1 MFRISKIFLII
12 LTTGICFILFFNL
25 IREYDK
31 EIIPDATNCVQVN
44 TDNQKYTKKEIFSKL
59 TELSNKNN
67 YQLDLVRLLRL
78 NGKSTKII
86 YSFNKKRD
94 QVYSF
99 YKRNNIKELNK
110 KDVQLEDIR
119 GKYYTNADNSA
130 LSQLRME
137 MNRMG
142 LNYSIYKVSPKNV
155 LNNSIVRNY
164 VPIVL
169 SVFSL
174 VLIIMFIEKISRFKE
189 YAILKLN
196 GFSLNKI
203 IIRDI
208 KNTYLWLVATI
219 AIVLLIGL
227 LYASFLMNRI
237 GIMLSAKYLLMIAVL
252 IALMFIILD
261 LVSYSSLYLISVYSA
276 IQGKSYSREFVVIG
290 YILKL
295 CLVGIVAINIFYLH
309 NQIQNFI
316 QDQKVMKMWINHHSG
331 YVLQFS
337 EIGDKDKRLEN
348 TLGRSTRKL
357 INSSKDVIIS
367 RNSQE
372 FHPAINDIIPENG
385 NVLFINKNYLN
396 YNYISGI
403 NQYAINKNYLNIF
416 IPDTRINQ
424 KNKVLKEFRNFLKF
438 QDSLS
443 GTHRSVSKKRINTII
458 YTGHKKIFNYTVGKN
473 ISDSISTDP
482 IIVLDNGVLSDNFY
496 FSTATQGMVQFGDLK
511 ELQNNLKK
519 FSLEPYITGIT
530 NAKSRWSEF
539 NVNMS
544 RQIFLIILI
553 TLISISQL
561 ILVIIFIS
569 LSFLQRKRLKMTIN
583 KIFGQSNRKLIFNFC
598 FFNIGSDGLVIF
610 ILIALEQQR
619 WQMGLTMFP
628 YLIVE
633 FFVVIILAKI
643 AQRNLLTTL
652 NSGN

>member
-1 MFRISKIFLII
+1 MARTTAQIRREWNEEMLREQKRQHRHNRKI
-12 LTTGICFILFFNL
+12 
-25 IREYDK
+25 RRMRM
-31 EIIPDATNCVQVN
+31 
-44 TDNQKYTKKEIFSKL
+44 KKAKAE
-59 TELSNKNN
+59 N
-67 YQLDLVRLLRL
+67 
-78 NGKSTKII
+78 
-86 YSFNKKRD
+86 
-94 QVYSF
+94 
-99 YKRNNIKELNK
+99 
-110 KDVQLEDIR
+110 
-119 GKYYTNADNSA
+119 
-130 LSQLRME
+130 
-137 MNRMG
+137 
-142 LNYSIYKVSPKNV
+142 
-155 LNNSIVRNY
+155 
-164 VPIVL
+164 
-169 SVFSL
+169 
-174 VLIIMFIEKISRFKE
+174 KISGRF
-189 YAILKLN
+189 
-196 GFSLNKI
+196 
-203 IIRDI
+203 
-208 KNTYLWLVATI
+208 
-219 AIVLLIGL
+219 
-227 LYASFLMNRI
+227 MNRI
-237 GIMLSAKYLLMIAVL
+237 VIADILAALIFTIVMIV
-252 IALMFIILD
+252 
-261 LVSYSSLYLISVYSA
+261 V
-276 IQGKSYSREFVVIG
+276 FVKTG
-290 YILKL
+290 SEPSTL
-295 CLVGIVAINIFYLH
+295 
-309 NQIQNFI
+309 IQNVF
-316 QDQKVMKMWINHHSG
+316 
-331 YVLQFS
+331 
-337 EIGDKDKRLEN
+337 
-348 TLGRSTRKL
+348 
-357 INSSKDVIIS
+357 
-367 RNSQE
+367 
-372 FHPAINDIIPENG
+372 
-385 NVLFINKNYLN
+385 
-396 YNYISGI
+396 
-403 NQYAINKNYLNIF
+403 QYAINKNYLNIF

-424 KNKVLKEFRNFLKF
+424 KNKFLKEFRNFLKF

-530 NAKSRWSEF
+530 NAKSRLSEF